1 MKAMSWFKFML
12 TSESDHVADL
22 TILAPVS
29 GVILPIE
36 DVPDVVFS
44 EKIIGDGV
52 AIQPSDGIVVAPCKC
67 TVREMFNTKHA
78 VVLRTESYG
87 IELFIHV
94 GIDTVDL
101 AGEGFTSSVAEGD
114 LLSPGDP
121 IIKFDLKGI
130 QKSKTLITPVVISSQ
145 NNAVIKTIEK
155 LSGNCQAGV
164 TPIIKIDI
172 DKEATKKAQQPS
184 GR

>member
-1 MKAMSWFKFML
+1 
-12 TSESDHVADL
+12 
-22 TILAPVS
+22 
-29 GVILPIE
+29 
-36 DVPDVVFS
+36 
-44 EKIIGDGV
+44 
-52 AIQPSDGIVVAPCKC
+52 
-67 TVREMFNTKHA
+67 MFNTKHA

>member
-1 MKAMSWFKFML
+1 MDKACL
-12 TSESDHVADL
+12 TNTVADL

-52 AIQPSDGIVVAPCKC
+52 AIQPSTGTIVAPCKC
-67 TVREMFNTKHA
+67 TVREIFNTRHA
-78 VVLRTESYG
+78 VVLRTESFG
-87 IELFIHV
+87 LELFIHV

-114 LLSPGDP
+114 LLAPGDP
-121 IIKFDLKGI
+121 IIRFDLKGI
-130 QKSKTLITPVVISSQ
+130 QKTKSLLTPIVISSQ

-155 LSGNCQAGV
+155 LSGNCEAGV

-172 DKEATKKAQQPS
+172 DKEATKKAQQTL